1 MWSAHTLEPTYAI
14 PEAQSFTGLAHQELH
29 DGRRPSSVSSAI
41 IARSFDHF
49 HSPFQQHPEPT
60 IHPSYWAEATPEFE
74 DGPFFCVQNDDIFCY
89 QQAQTLQHRLAPAQ
103 DMCTSYDMATDF
115 EADDHYAQSHLS
127 AEPTA
132 SCAAYQQLIPPPL
145 PPRTECIVRDP
156 FLPLRNF
163 DMLGPHSD
171 SYLDRRKG
179 QRQSCSSWPCNL
191 ATCFRGSTS
200 VVFSWPCNLVTLAK
214 QIAKPSQLTLTCA
227 DLENPS
233 LATQVFGN

>member
-1 MWSAHTLEPTYAI
+1 MWSEHTLEPTYAI
-14 PEAQSFTGLAHQELH
+14 PGAQSFTGLAHQELH

-74 DGPFFCVQNDDIFCY
+74 DGPFFCGQNDDIFCY
-89 QQAQTLQHRLAPAQ
+89 QQAQTLQHHLAPAQ

-115 EADDHYAQSHLS
+115 EADDYYAQPHLS
-127 AEPTA
+127 AEPTV
-132 SCAAYQQLIPPPL
+132 SCASYQQLIRPPL

-171 SYLDRRKG
+171 AILIDSKVDASDSRQLLSMRQLVIRSLSLVSLTLALRG
-179 QRQSCSSWPCNL
+179 QS
-191 ATCFRGSTS
+191 STS
-200 VVFSWPCNLVTLAK
+200 PVPIPMTVAGTPCALNL
-214 QIAKPSQLTLTCA
+214 
-227 DLENPS
+227 
-233 LATQVFGN
+233 